1 MLERYRN
8 RLDEIKDGITRAR
21 REQLAHDDTLAIGA
35 ALQCKA
41 FGQGRGVVLAKDCR
55 ASVGSLADVDDLA
68 AKVLIYPDRIL
79 LHGDE

>member
-1 MLERYRN
+1 M
-8 RLDEIKDGITRAR
+8 
-21 REQLAHDDTLAIGA
+21 GA